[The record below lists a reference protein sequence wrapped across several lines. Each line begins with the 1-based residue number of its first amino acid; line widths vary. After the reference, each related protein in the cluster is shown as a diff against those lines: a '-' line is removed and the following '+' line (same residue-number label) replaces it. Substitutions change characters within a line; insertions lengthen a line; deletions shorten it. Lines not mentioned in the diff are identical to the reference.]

1 MIGSTNV
8 RISLG
13 IKDAGGIT
21 KEVEEDQKYLKYLEN
36 KLQTIVNRKE
46 IVKSRLNEL
55 NHAQEK

>member
-1 MIGSTNV
+1 MIGSTKV

-21 KEVEEDQKYLKYLEN
+21 KEVEKDQKYLKYLEN